1 MIHRIIVWSAAN
13 STLVLLATLLV
24 ASLGIWAMMQ
34 TPVDAIPDLSDV
46 QVIIKTDYHD
56 QGPRIVEE
64 QVTYPLATA
73 MLAVPQAK
81 TVRGFSLFGVS
92 FVYVLFEDQTDQYWA
107 RSRVLEVLSYVGE
120 DLPEGVRP
128 TLGPDAT
135 GLGWVYAYS
144 VIDRSGARDLAQLR
158 SIQDFFLKYELQ
170 AVKGVAEIATIGG
183 FQKQY
188 QVVVDPQKL
197 AAYGISPKEV
207 GEALR
212 RSNRD
217 VGARLLELGEREYIV
232 RGLGYLQGQ
241 GDIRAVPLRTAQGT
255 PVTIGDIATVR
266 IGPEIRRGLAEK
278 DGEGEVVGGIV
289 VMRHGENAQE
299 VIRHVKQRLAAIQH
313 SLPEGVEIITEYDRS
328 SLISRAVGTLKT
340 KLWQELAIV
349 ALIVLLFLVHVR
361 SALVALITIPVGI
374 LIALLVMYLL
384 GINANI
390 MSLGG
395 IAISIGV
402 MADASLVMVENAHK
416 HVGRLRAV
424 SGVET
429 QGAGSPVLS
438 SAQRLEAI
446 SAAAKELGPSLFFS
460 LLIVTVSFLPVFTLG
475 EIEGRLFRPLAFTKT
490 FAMAASALLAVTL
503 VPALMV
509 VLIRGRIRNEEE
521 SLLNR
526 YIMGAYRLLLRATLR
541 HPVTTLVGGALLL
554 VLSLLP
560 LQRLLF
566 RDVVVPFVQIG
577 SEFMPPLDEGDLLY
591 MPTTLPGISLQKAKE
606 LLQQTNRIIASF
618 PEVEGVFGKVGRA
631 ETATDPAPP
640 SMIETIIRLKPTSDW
655 RDGITRDGLIR
666 ELDRAIQIPGL
677 TNAWTMPI
685 QARLDMLTTG
695 IRTPVGIKIT
705 GPDLYV
711 LESIGE
717 QVEDAL
723 RPVAGTLSVYGERVM
738 GGSFLNIDIDRL
750 EASRY
755 GLTTGDVQDII
766 TTAIGG
772 MNVTTTVEGLER
784 YPVNVR
790 YPRALR
796 DNLPA
801 LLNVLVPT
809 KSGGQIPLG
818 QIATLSLV
826 SGPAMIKSEDAR
838 PAAWVFVDL
847 QRGADLGSYVRQ
859 AQRVVAEQVALPA
872 GYVLTWG
879 GRFTYMQRA
888 NSRLLLLVPVTILLV
903 FLLLFIHFK
912 SATESLLLLI
922 PLPFAASGAIWL
934 LSILNYRLSIAVGV
948 GIIAVVGLAA
958 ETGVV
963 MFVYLRQAI
972 DRYQRKGLLSSQR
985 KLRQALEHGAVQ
997 RLRPIFMTVITTAFA
1012 LLPVMFGTETGVEI
1026 MKRIA
1031 APIIGGLATATV
1043 QTLFILPAMFLVVMG
1058 PRFRRAARVSKT
1070 QWLTPDDPVHD
1081 E

>member
-328 SLISRAVGTLKT
+328 NLISRAVGTLKT

-416 HVGRLRAV
+416 HVGRLRSV
-424 SGVET
+424 SGMET

-438 SAQRLEAI
+438 PTQRLEAI

-509 VLIRGRIRNEEE
+509 VLIRGRIRNEED
-521 SLLNR
+521 SMLNR

-838 PAAWVFVDL
+838 PAVWVFVDL

-859 AQRVVAEQVALPA
+859 AQRVVEDQVALPA
-872 GYVLTWG
+872 GYVLSWG

-948 GIIAVVGLAA
+948 GIIALVGLAA

-972 DRYQRKGLLSSQR
+972 DRYQRNGLLSSQR
-985 KLRQALEHGAVQ
+985 KLRQALEQGAVQ
-997 RLRPIFMTVITTAFA
+997 RLRPIFMTVFTTAFA

-1058 PRFRRAARVSKT
+1058 PRFRRAAKVSKT